1 MSKPGIRP
9 PGLRIVAGL
18 AFTFALMF
26 LAAAAPRALA
36 AGTAVQPARTG
47 LEELE
52 KSVKEFTLP
61 NGLKFMVVERHD
73 APVFSFQTMVNAG
86 SANDLQGA
94 TGLAHMMEHMAF
106 KGTADIGSTDFK
118 AEAPLIAAEETAWQN
133 YLTERRRGIR
143 ADSTKLATLE
153 RAWKDSQ
160 EASRKFVVG
169 NEYTRIV
176 EQNGATG
183 LNAST
188 AEDVTNYYYSL
199 PSNRLEMWA
208 LMEGSR
214 MARPVFR
221 EFYKERDVVYEERRM
236 RTESSPVGRL
246 FNEWIQAAFVAH
258 PYGNGGIGNPSDLKS
273 FSRTQGEEFYRK
285 NYVAKNMCVALVGD
299 VTLEGAQKVAQ
310 KYWSGVSAA
319 ECPAPMD
326 IVEPEQ
332 KAERRVLLEDPGQ
345 PIVLIGWHC
354 PAGTDP
360 KFPAYEAMANL
371 LAGANYSRLNKL
383 LVKEKKIAVQVAA
396 QAGEPGVK
404 WPNLFLIFA
413 VPASGQE
420 PEKVEQAIYD
430 AMDSILARHPFTDEE
445 VNGYKTR
452 ARAAKIGA
460 AESNAELAG
469 ELVQAQTYYGD
480 WHEFFREIERVNA
493 LTPADLMDVMKTTCV
508 RSNRTVGLILNKKT
522 AASGAEGGKQ

>member
-1 MSKPGIRP
+1 MSNPGIRP
-9 PGLRIVAGL
+9 PSLRSLAGL
-18 AFTFALMF
+18 ALALAF
-26 LAAAAPRALA
+26 LAAAAPRSLA
-36 AGTAVQPARTG
+36 AGAAAQPTRTG

-106 KGTADIGSTDFK
+106 KGTADIGTTNFK
-118 AEAPLIAAEETAWQN
+118 AEAPLIAAEEVAWQN

-143 ADSTKLATLE
+143 ADSTRLASLE
-153 RAWKDSQ
+153 KAWKDSQ
-160 EASRKFVVG
+160 EASRKLVVG
-169 NEYTRIV
+169 NEYTRLI

-188 AEDVTNYYYSL
+188 SEDVTNYYYSL
-199 PSNRLEMWA
+199 PSNRLEMWS

-214 MARPVFR
+214 MAHPVFR
-221 EFYKERDVVYEERRM
+221 EFYKERDVVFEERRM
-236 RTESSPVGRL
+236 SRESNPIGRL
-246 FNEWIQAAFVAH
+246 FTEWIQAAFVAH
-258 PYGNGGIGNPSDLKS
+258 PYGNGGIGNPSDLKT

-319 ECPAPMD
+319 DPPPPMD
-326 IVEPEQ
+326 TVEPQQ

-345 PIVLIGWHC
+345 PIVLIGWHG

-360 KFPAYEAMANL
+360 KYPAYEALANL
-371 LAGANYSRLNKL
+371 LAGGNYSRLTKL
-383 LVKEKKIAVQVAA
+383 LVKEKKIAVQVSA
-396 QAGEPGVK
+396 QGGMPGVR
-404 WPNLFLIFA
+404 WPCEFLVFA
-413 VPASGQE
+413 VPASGQD

-430 AMDSILARHPFTDEE
+430 AMEDIATKHPFTEE
-445 VNGYKTR
+445 ELSGYKTR

-480 WHEFFREIERVNA
+480 WHQFFRELERVNA
-493 LTPADLMDVMKTTCV
+493 LAPQDLMDVMKTTCV
-508 RSNRTVGLILNKKT
+508 RSNRTVGLILNKQT
-522 AASGAEGGKQ
+522 AASGAEGGK